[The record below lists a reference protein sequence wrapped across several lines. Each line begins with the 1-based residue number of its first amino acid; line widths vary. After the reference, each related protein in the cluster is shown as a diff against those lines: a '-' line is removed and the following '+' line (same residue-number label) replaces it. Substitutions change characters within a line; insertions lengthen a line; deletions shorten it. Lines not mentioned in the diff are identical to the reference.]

1 MNLFVLPNYD
11 KFSGKR
17 LEKRYNDLALYAH
30 EVMHLGF
37 SDMPI
42 LSLCDKKMDRVR
54 MISQQLNL
62 LSKADFAIF
71 DRFDST
77 DENIPELQVPWDL
90 CTEFMDIPYIYL
102 LDDYMN
108 ITSQYVNNG
117 FLNTHDTTILFNHD
131 VWLKPCEITNFEA

>member
-42 LSLCDKKMDRVR
+42 LSLCDKKMDRVK

-62 LSKADFAIF
+62 LSKADFAI
-71 DRFDST
+71 
-77 DENIPELQVPWDL
+77 I
-90 CTEFMDIPYIYL
+90 L
-102 LDDYMN
+102 LLYWHLYCKTRLR
-108 ITSQYVNNG
+108 I
-117 FLNTHDTTILFNHD
+117 NHD
-131 VWLKPCEITNFEA
+131 SLSFI